1 MVQDAEQHADEDR
14 QRREE
19 VEARNTADQAVYT
32 AEKTLRDMGEKVPED
47 VRKDVEEK
55 AEALKQIKDTG
66 SVEELRQKTEELG
79 FALQQI
85 GAAAYDQQGGS
96 EEAPPGGPDMGGT
109 TPPDE
114 DVVDGEFSE
123 A

>member
-1 MVQDAEQHADEDR
+1 
-14 QRREE
+14 RRKEE
-19 VEARNTADQAVYT
+19 IEARNMADQAVYT
-32 AEKTLRDMGEKVPED
+32 AEKTLRDLGDKVPEH

-66 SVEELRQKTEELG
+66 SIEELRQKTEALG
-79 FALQQI
+79 QALQQV
-85 GAAAYDQQGGS
+85 GAAAYEQQGGPG
-96 EEAPPGGPDMGGT
+96 EPPPGGPDMGGSP
-109 TPPDE
+109 PPDE